1 MCETKEVKGA
11 LYLDFNEGLPEG
23 EHDYRF
29 IGKVGEFC
37 PMVKGCGAGELLR
50 FADDKYSAAVGTKGY
65 RWMEAELVEK
75 LNKQKDIDKSYYT
88 KLVDEAVKDISQYDD
103 FEWFV
108 S

>member
-1 MCETKEVKGA
+1 MA
-11 LYLDFNEGLPEG
+11 PQI
-23 EHDYRF
+23 R
-29 IGKVGEFC
+29 
-37 PMVKGCGAGELLR
+37 LLQNN
-50 FADDKYSAAVGTKGY
+50 
-65 RWMEAELVEK
+65 EAELVEK